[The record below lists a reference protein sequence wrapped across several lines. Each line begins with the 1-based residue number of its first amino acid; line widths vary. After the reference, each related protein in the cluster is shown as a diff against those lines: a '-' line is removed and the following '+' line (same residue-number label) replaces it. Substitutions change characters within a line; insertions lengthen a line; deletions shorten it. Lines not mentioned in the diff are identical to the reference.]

1 MLNIGGKFI
10 PKSMLPMGAV
20 GATGFEGFE
29 SNLGYGTDGR
39 GNLVAPQT
47 SMFGNNAQINMSNSA
62 YGFFSNNG
70 QY

>member
-10 PKSMLPMGAV
+10 PKSMLPMGTV

-39 GNLVAPQT
+39 GNLTPQT
-47 SMFGNNAQINMSNSA
+47 SMFGNNAKINMSNSA
-62 YGFFSNNG
+62 HGFFSNNG